1 MGVHMVRFNIFN
13 IGGDRSVLE
22 PAKKNEEASAELI
35 GSIILIGLFVAVF
48 GILLMTINS
57 STSDF
62 IVPAVVIEPQ
72 PITSSSGW
80 YVLDLRAGDT
90 LLRNATRIIVDG
102 VDKTGEF
109 MEGPFSDPGA
119 FGWQQWGSGDS
130 LYLEYPSSSPPPNT
144 VQIIYYNPEGDGI
157 LLWELGST
165 ENRLP
170 VANFHADITEGFSP
184 LSVQFTDE
192 SSNSPTSWLW
202 EFGDGGTSSLQ
213 HPEHTYTSP
222 GVYTVRL
229 TVTNLYDEDTHVEYR
244 YIHVTDGFTVDFAA
258 TPLNGTAPLMVTF
271 TDLTTNGPTAWNWI
285 FGDGETSTQQNPV
298 HTYTAGGTYT
308 VTLQATVDTVTQTE
322 QKPAY
327 INVTENCI
335 PGLYGTYVDE
345 FNNNYRVPF
354 TGNPAYRVDEIIWF
368 SDYSGGADS
377 REIDWPDATM
387 GKKDR
392 FGVTYEGYLIVPE
405 NDTYTLYLESDDG
418 SVLWIDNVRDT
429 DPVLINNWGENGL
442 HGPET
447 VSASVYLTKGK
458 HPIRI
463 KMTENAGGALLHLE
477 WKSSTITRKP
487 IESFCHIPG
496 GLTYADFIAT
506 PLSGASPLDVQFTDL
521 SMGDI
526 SAWEWHFGDG
536 TTSTEQNP
544 VHTYLSP
551 GSYTVTLVVSN
562 GMRSYSEE
570 KSDYI
575 YVTDGCLPGLC
586 GTYFNEHNSAYHVP
600 FSGGTATRI
609 DPRIWF
615 ADIESGEESDEPNW
629 PVATVGKDN
638 TFSVMYEGYL
648 IVPKD
653 ETYTFHLWSDDG
665 SVLWIDDVADAD
677 PVVIDN
683 WGTNGRH
690 SLIKKSVSLPLTK
703 GKHPIR
709 IKMMENNG
717 KAVLH
722 LEWES
727 ATIPL
732 QPVESFCYGSVS
744 SLVAGFKGT
753 PQSGEAP
760 LFVNFTDL
768 SMGNITSWNWNF
780 GDGATSSI
788 QNPEHMYAHP
798 GQYNVSLT
806 VANSLTSATEV
817 KEHYINVT
825 GLPLPVAWWRFDE
838 ASGSTAIDSSGNGNH
853 GTIAGGVVDRRSGA
867 CGTGLYFDGTTTS
880 VNVPDDDTLGFSDT
894 FTFAGWFR
902 PEVPEILPGQGQYKY
917 YTQIIGKGYDRYGPH
932 EHTNDYEF
940 FLKTQ
945 DARLRFEANG
955 ASDALSKQA
964 FTSDVSSL
972 PISYNNWFHL
982 AVVVDGGTGTVY
994 VDGNEEATFSVD
1006 RTPLQKNSE
1015 SISIGKQNVAGLSWA
1030 EFYYR
1035 GMMDELYLF
1044 GSALTPDEVSSLAD
1058 ACTPIPWVEPEVSFT
1073 ASPVTGGAPLDV
1085 QFNSTVT
1092 GTAPLTY
1099 LWNFG
1104 DGTTSSATN
1113 PLHTYADTGTYS
1125 VNLTVSNSYGADAFE
1140 RVDYIEVISAFAEYI
1155 INENV
1160 FVYGTELKFKGN
1172 SISGPGATIHITGD
1186 DLKSGDLNPG
1196 SSIAVSN
1203 IYVDGDIELDGGSAG
1218 LGSATHPGS
1227 IYVNGD
1233 LELEKGSRDIYGDVY
1248 VKGDCYFKDPVI
1260 HGNVYVNG
1268 DLKLDWTPDLTHG
1281 NVFYTGE
1288 FEHPDGMSSSILD
1301 KCHKVATVP
1310 GFVIPKLNM
1319 PTVKRNDFYSSGGYV
1334 PGGALADDIKIF
1346 AKSYTSEKWVPTARN
1361 VIIVARDGDIK
1372 LTKLGGSGVTGVLF
1386 APKGKVVFDGGFFE
1400 GLVIARDGFEV
1411 TSGGT
1416 AVTFKNMNE
1425 YISNPADYPF

>member
-271 TDLTTNGPTAWNWI
+271 TDLTTGTPTSWNWS
-285 FGDGETSTQQNPV
+285 FGDGSTSTEQHPL
-298 HTYTAGGTYT
+298 HTYQNAGSYT
-308 VTLQATVDTVTQTE
+308 VTLSASDGAIE
-322 QKPAY
+322 LSEEKPAY

-463 KMTENAGGALLHLE
+463 KMTE
-477 WKSSTITRKP
+477 
-487 IESFCHIPG
+487 
-496 GLTYADFIAT
+496 Y
-506 PLSGASPLDVQFTDL
+506 
-521 SMGDI
+521 
-526 SAWEWHFGDG
+526 
-536 TTSTEQNP
+536 
-544 VHTYLSP
+544 Y
-551 GSYTVTLVVSN
+551 
-562 GMRSYSEE
+562 
-570 KSDYI
+570 
-575 YVTDGCLPGLC
+575 
-586 GTYFNEHNSAYHVP
+586 
-600 FSGGTATRI
+600 
-609 DPRIWF
+609 
-615 ADIESGEESDEPNW
+615 
-629 PVATVGKDN
+629 
-638 TFSVMYEGYL
+638 
-648 IVPKD
+648 
-653 ETYTFHLWSDDG
+653 
-665 SVLWIDDVADAD
+665 
-677 PVVIDN
+677 
-683 WGTNGRH
+683 
-690 SLIKKSVSLPLTK
+690 
-703 GKHPIR
+703 
-709 IKMMENNG
+709 G

-732 QPVESFCYGSVS
+732 QQVESFCYGSVS

-753 PQSGEAP
+753 PRSGEAP
-760 LFVNFTDL
+760 LLVQFTDL
-768 SMGNITSWNWNF
+768 SMGNITSWEWNF
-780 GDGATSSI
+780 GDGATSSL